1 MKKGVSLA
9 TVIVAVTLM
18 VILIS
23 SVSVVGTSAISIA
36 NFEEYKSII
45 ERTSDDIN
53 DYYIQNK
60 SLPVTEESVSAVS
73 LGQDFINTLSS
84 NNDLQNKLYVVDV
97 SKLGDYT
104 LKKGIGTVSNKDVFI
119 VAENSNN
126 VYYLKGFK
134 YKGKVYFTY

>member
-23 SVSVVGTSAISIA
+23 SVSVVGTSAISSA